1 MARYVIHVC
10 LLIAWCISIRRR
22 LTNRQVR
29 NLLIA
34 VGILMAFWLT
44 VRTVKY
50 EWIADRTNPIGRY
63 IWYSY
68 YIPMVLIP
76 LIGFFVVKYIDKPID
91 YDHPKW
97 MNYLAIPAVLLL
109 VLVFTNDLHQSVFR
123 FHKGNELFD
132 TQYQYGTP
140 YYILMAWFILGGLY
154 FVGMLLKKSRVPG
167 NKHMQRLPLYIMLGA
182 IVFWVLYT
190 LKIINCDL
198 TVMDCLLIVLLLEN
212 AIQNGMIAS
221 NTNHRELFDMTTVP
235 LLIVDEDFQPHYVS
249 GGALPLSEAD
259 IAKTQTGAVH
269 MENTLLRSTPIR
281 AYRMGQTRDV
291 LVYRLLADE
300 TIDERMLEILSAKQK
315 EFDAFA
321 EDSVIGDLQMQS
333 DTPWLT
339 KLVQEEQSRLGQQ

>member
-10 LLIAWCISIRRR
+10 LLIAWCISIQRR

-123 FHKGNELFD
+123 FHKGIELFD

-182 IVFWVLYT
+182 IVFWVLHT

-198 TVMDCLLIVLLLEN
+198 TVMDC
-212 AIQNGMIAS
+212 
-221 NTNHRELFDMTTVP
+221 

-333 DTPWLT
+333 DTSWLT